1 MIVGIDVPDEYK
13 SFRKEIEI
21 ARRES
26 AAQSLHA
33 HSLGVIGWLECRA
46 VRYKDKSMFARA
58 VVIWC
63 VLLVIASLNGA
74 LREVVLIPRT
84 GDVVGR
90 IISTLLLSAFI
101 VILTWLSIGWIGPR
115 TTDQAWFVGVGW
127 VLLTLAFEFLAGHYL
142 FHNSWSNL
150 LADYNLLRG
159 RIWPLVLITTL
170 VAPRLCAGVRGQ
182 L

>member
-1 MIVGIDVPDEYK
+1 
-13 SFRKEIEI
+13 
-21 ARRES
+21 
-26 AAQSLHA
+26 
-33 HSLGVIGWLECRA
+33 
-46 VRYKDKSMFARA
+46 MFARA
-58 VVIWC
+58 IAIWC
-63 VLLVIASLNGA
+63 VLLVIASINGA
-74 LREVVLIPRT
+74 FREVVLIPRT

-90 IISTLLLSAFI
+90 IISTLLLSALI
-101 VILTWLSIGWIGPR
+101 VILTWLTIGWIGPR

-150 LADYNLLRG
+150 LADYNVLRG

-170 VAPRLCAGVRGQ
+170 VAPRLCAGIHGR